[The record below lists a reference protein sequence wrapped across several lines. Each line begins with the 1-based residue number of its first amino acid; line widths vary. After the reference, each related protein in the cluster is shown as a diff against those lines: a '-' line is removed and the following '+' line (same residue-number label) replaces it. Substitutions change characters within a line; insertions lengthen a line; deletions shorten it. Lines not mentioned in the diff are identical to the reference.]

1 MLDLKQPL
9 FVKHNIDLYDFI
21 KAAERAHLLVYEA
34 LISKVFKQYCLK

>member
-1 MLDLKQPL
+1 MLEVKHPL
-9 FVKHNIDLYDFI
+9 LVKHNVDLYGFI